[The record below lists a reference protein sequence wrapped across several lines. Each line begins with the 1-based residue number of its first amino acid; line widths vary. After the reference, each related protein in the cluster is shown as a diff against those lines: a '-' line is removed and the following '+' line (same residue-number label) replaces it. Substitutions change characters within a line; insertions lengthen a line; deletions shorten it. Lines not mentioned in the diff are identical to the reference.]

1 MKIPTV
7 IRIKKRPLS
16 GQLIWLLVLLP
27 FGFGTMI
34 DLLGLPNGVKYLLD
48 LAWLGL
54 AVLMAAQRKRLP
66 RQLFRWVVSFGIIL
80 GAAYLSRWQSGLYF
94 LWGFRNNFRLYGA
107 FFAFC
112 AFLTQE
118 EGDGYLKKLE
128 ALFRLNIPVT
138 LFQYAVLGKS
148 GDYLGGLFGTAQ
160 GCNAYT
166 NIFFCI
172 LVTRA
177 VVGFLENRE
186 PWQRC
191 FRTCF
196 WALLL
201 AALGEIKFFFLEF
214 GVIVVLAVAFSGFSW
229 RKLWVLAGAAV
240 GIAVG
245 AVLLEVLFPNFRGWL
260 SLQWLLDAAGP
271 SRGYTSSGDLNRL
284 GAIRIINRSF
294 FRQPGLRL
302 LGLGLGNCDTSAFP
316 FLNTPFY
323 RAFSHIHYTWM
334 STSFWYLEGGWVG
347 LVFFFGFFVLIFRAA
362 GKVCR
367 DRQEKCRCHMAR
379 IMAVIC
385 CMIGFYNAS
394 LRTEAAYMAYFVL
407 ALPFQNRRDP

>member
-27 FGFGTMI
+27 FWFGTMTELMGI
-34 DLLGLPNGVKYLLD
+34 PNGVRYVLD
-48 LAWLGL
+48 LAWVGL
-54 AVLMAAQRKRLP
+54 TVLPIPGRKHVPGALFLWVAAFGLVMAA
-66 RQLFRWVVSFGIIL
+66 
-80 GAAYLSRWQSGLYF
+80 AYVGRWQSGLYF
-94 LWGFRNNFRLYGA
+94 LWGFRNNFRLYAA

-112 AFLTQE
+112 TFLTRE
-118 EGDGYLKKLE
+118 EGEGYLEKLE
-128 ALFRLNIPVT
+128 GLFRLNIPVT
-138 LFQYAVLGKS
+138 LFQFFALGKS

-166 NIFFCI
+166 NVFFCI
-172 LVTRA
+172 VVTRS
-177 VVGFLENRE
+177 VVGVLEKGE
-186 PWQRC
+186 PWNRC
-191 FRTCF
+191 LGNCF

-214 GVIVVLAVAFSGFSW
+214 GAIVILAAVFSGCSG
-229 RKLWVLAGAAV
+229 RKFWLLAGGAV
-240 GIAVG
+240 GILLG
-245 AVLLEVLFPNFRGWL
+245 AVLLEWLFPNFKGWF
-260 SLQWLLDAAGP
+260 SLKWLLDAAG
-271 SRGYTSSGDLNRL
+271 SDRGYTSSGDLNRL
-284 GAIRIINRSF
+284 NGIFVIKRSF
-294 FRQPGLRL
+294 FRTPGLRL

-323 RAFSHIHYTWM
+323 RVFSHLHYTWM

-347 LVFFFGFFVLIFRAA
+347 LVFFFGFFVLVFRAA
-362 GKVCR
+362 GSACR
-367 DRQEKCRCHMAR
+367 EGDALGGNLAR

-407 ALPFQNRRDP
+407 ALPFQNRRNP